1 MPDSKTTGIEWVSAG
16 LAPNEFTATLWRDI
30 LSDAGIDAYL
40 KPIDAA
46 TFLIAAAILPVN
58 VMVPKERLEEA
69 KSILADVKIVDQ
81 ASEPSSSDEAGSGE

>member
-1 MPDSKTTGIEWVSAG
+1 MDIEWISAG

-30 LSDAGIDAYL
+30 LTDAGILAYL

-46 TFLIAAAILPVN
+46 TFLIASAVLPVR

-69 KSILADVKIVDQ
+69 KAILADVETTDETPGGQGENDSPPDQ
-81 ASEPSSSDEAGSGE
+81 

>member
-1 MPDSKTTGIEWVSAG
+1 MDIDWVSAG

-30 LSDAGIDAYL
+30 LTDAGIQAYL

-46 TFLIAAAILPVN
+46 TFLIAAAILPVR

-69 KSILADVKIVDQ
+69 KAIIADV
-81 ASEPSSSDEAGSGE
+81 ETSDETLDGQGEDDLPSKK